1 LINLE
6 KASAELRPNS
16 ISHSV
21 ALKRTWD
28 VPLSASELVDLLACA
43 YHMARVGDRFF
54 HRSKTRD
61 NRMELLKLE

>member
-6 KASAELRPNS
+6 KASAELRPNNS

-21 ALKRTWD
+21 ALKQTWD
-28 VPLSASELVDLLACA
+28 VPLSASELADLLACA
-43 YHMARVGDRFF
+43 CRMARVGDRFF

-61 NRMELLKLE
+61 TRNC